1 MQWHHGQSAIDAPQF
16 GSFFRLPD
24 DDEGRAGVQ

>member
-1 MQWHHGQSAIDAPQF
+1 MRWHHGQSAIDASHF

-24 DDEGRAGVQ
+24 DDEGRADVQ